1 MGTPEPWEQHSGAL
15 DLRRGWESSSEHLDV
30 QGKPGIRGAWA
41 WSSTETGPQA
51 PFPTQGLRPQGTQEP
66 GRG

>member
-15 DLRRGWESSSEHLDV
+15 DLQRGWESSSEHLDV
-30 QGKPGIRGAWA
+30 QGKPGICGAWA
-41 WSSTETGPQA
+41 QSSTETGPQA
-51 PFPTQGLRPQGTQEP
+51 PIPTPRLRPQGTQEP